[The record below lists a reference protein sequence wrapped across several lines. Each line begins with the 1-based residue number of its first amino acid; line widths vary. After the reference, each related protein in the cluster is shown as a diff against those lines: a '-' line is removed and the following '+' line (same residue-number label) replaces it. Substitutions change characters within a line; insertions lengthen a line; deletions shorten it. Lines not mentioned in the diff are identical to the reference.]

1 MTTTA
6 NTPNAAATPA
16 ATAGTTILLAF
27 LIMILEGFDIQ
38 AMGVAA
44 PKLGPELHLAKD
56 ILGQVLAAS
65 NIGLVIGAVFGGW
78 LADRLGRKPV
88 LIGAVLTF
96 GLFTLVTAA
105 AHRFDFLFAA
115 RLGAGL
121 GFGAALPN
129 VMAMAAEVSPAKSR
143 GLAGSA
149 MFCGMPVGGAV
160 VALTSWLGADSDWR
174 SLFIIGGALPLVLAA
189 LAAWLMR
196 EPHAER
202 TATAPRRV
210 RPDALLGI
218 GLLAIYVV
226 GLLTLRWAGDLP
238 GLRILG
244 SMGPWL
250 AILPALLA
258 GYLVVHRKALF
269 AEDRAA
275 PSLLLWI
282 IFLPTLLI
290 LYLILNWLPTL
301 VAAKGFARDASL
313 ASVFFNASSVA
324 GALILGRLVDR
335 FGLRWPLSLAYL
347 GLIAALMALA
357 YAQGHAAV
365 LALSGAVG
373 FFVLGAN
380 YALYGAAASYYPAAV
395 RGRGSGA
402 AIAWGRLGSV
412 AGPMVGG
419 FLLQGGAGAGSVVA
433 AMAPFAVV
441 AGLGVVALSIFAK
454 PVN

>member
-6 NTPNAAATPA
+6 NASGAIPRPA
-16 ATAGTTILLAF
+16 GTAGATILLAF

-56 ILGQVLAAS
+56 VLGQALAAS

-96 GLFTLVTAA
+96 GAFTLVTAA
-105 AHRFDFLFAA
+105 AHRFDLLFVA

-160 VALTSWLGADSDWR
+160 VALVSWLGADSDWR
-174 SLFIIGGALPLVLAA
+174 SLFLIGGGLPLVLAA

-196 EPHAER
+196 EPQAER
-202 TATAPRRV
+202 ATPEPRRV

-218 GLLAIYVV
+218 ALLALYVV
-226 GLLTLRWAGDLP
+226 GWLGLRWAGDLP

-244 SMGPWL
+244 SMAPWL

-258 GYLVVHRKALF
+258 GYMVVHRRALF
-269 AEDRAA
+269 AEGRAT
-275 PSLLLWI
+275 PSILLWI

-313 ASVFFNASSVA
+313 SSVCFNAASVA
-324 GALILGRLVDR
+324 GSLVLGRLVDR
-335 FGLRWPLSLAYL
+335 FGLRAK
-347 GLIAALMALA
+347 
-357 YAQGHAAV
+357 V
-365 LALSGAVG
+365 
-373 FFVLGAN
+373 
-380 YALYGAAASYYPAAV
+380 V
-395 RGRGSGA
+395 RE
-402 AIAWGRLGSV
+402 LT
-412 AGPMVGG
+412 
-419 FLLQGGAGAGSVVA
+419 
-433 AMAPFAVV
+433 
-441 AGLGVVALSIFAK
+441 
-454 PVN
+454 